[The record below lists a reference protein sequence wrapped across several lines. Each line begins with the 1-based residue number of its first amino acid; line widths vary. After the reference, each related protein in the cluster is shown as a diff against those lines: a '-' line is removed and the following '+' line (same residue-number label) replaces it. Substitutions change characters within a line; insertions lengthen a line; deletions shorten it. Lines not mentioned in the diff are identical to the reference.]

1 MVGPTLTMTA
11 PAVDT
16 STPLP
21 FHRSQRSQ
29 GSQHSH
35 STPPPPARSSSK
47 EQPPLKLAR
56 PDATSRPPANT
67 NKELP
72 SLPMPDPSFDIP
84 SFDFE
89 FSPEFKRSFSF
100 CSDKIEALSIRPV
113 KPTATVV
120 TAPETRLL
128 PIASTEARAE
138 PTKQPIPP
146 RTSSKNIDTT
156 TYHRNS
162 TSTAPTVAAAPR
174 AEKHGRSRSK
184 SMIDRPLS
192 WLPSSKSTPN
202 VPATHELSQR
212 VTKNNVTVS
221 TDNLVED
228 SQLERS
234 RTVESFANFAKKS
247 WMTKSRSPSPPTT
260 PERLRHETRE
270 PSTERKKSPV
280 KSRLTL
286 RTRAR
291 SDCDSSQDAS
301 AEPQSS
307 SSSNST
313 SRVFSRASV
322 YLTRIK
328 QKPQSVF
335 SRTSSPLSLPAPSSV
350 KSSESN
356 DSDSASAATAA
367 HSVKP
372 VPAKTTLAPSNLP
385 RSAALATNNAFA
397 HVEAAPS
404 RSSSHRTSSLESDLD
419 TETTATT
426 SASSE
431 IASQGTADTNITMPH
446 PTSRDPLWG
455 TFRTLDGEFARFAA
469 RPTTSTRM
477 DVVRGVL
484 VPFLKST
491 SHHPSNSSRSVL
503 SSEDFDRR
511 ATVLNKWWNG
521 LLSMLDAGHSR
532 LLAGGYGLA
541 PGIAALGVQFPVLQP
556 VAGVDRP
563 TLLEAA
569 TMIMMRPEWR
579 TCTSQFQPL
588 AERSPEEKVRARSNT
603 SSTVGSDVDSLLTE
617 PAEHNVRTMFV
628 NNLTTQMALVV
639 EKMSLRHAPLSL
651 VNWCGKACAY
661 AFFFVPG
668 VADVL
673 VRLWGLN
680 ADILR
685 RVADEFGLPR
695 RSKGESEDIVAL
707 YPEHLHKLGWS
718 SVKTLGDKLRLAA
731 KLPLMPAKIPW
742 HGPWVSRWRGGETD
756 LFFIFCKYFHVLSE
770 QFVFEGL
777 PLVEKAR
784 SPAFVLVHAQILS
797 VLDSTIHRQASID
810 AMLGPPISDS
820 IHGADATLTGIS
832 VPSNVLK
839 GMDENRLIVLLKD
852 VLSEGSVGV
861 NHEIKHTF
869 AEAFAAIS
877 KAAAKRTPRFDQA
890 SCFMLCDFLEEMLVT
905 LDTFQNTVN
914 GSPAGSPAEEIGQ
927 PRYLEF
933 GSTAPFVNYID
944 WPFWLEVGKMMAE
957 SNNTMSEIRVLSF
970 LYSVWD
976 AITSDPVRKETLCT
990 EWLLTEEFFAKF
1002 FNHWCPMVRAYY
1014 MRLLCWRICRDS
1026 GSASEVNSKIF
1037 LTVSQRLKT
1046 LWAHYLWLKAD
1057 ADMRGK
1063 VQPSTAPAHP
1073 TPGKRFLIIRTE
1085 VQPPQPSMKLGFDSF
1100 SSSFPGSD
1108 QLVDYAG
1115 TFGING
1121 GDTVGGIKD
1130 DGDVSS
1136 FKKRLSMLG
1145 KVLPFSSQNGR
1156 AVDPKRAWD
1165 EELEQARRETAAAR
1179 MGPRQGP
1186 PPPPKRPGH
1195 HATLST
1201 DSISTTGSAPVYEAT
1216 TYVFRFALTWQ
1227 TGPGGQPMP
1236 LGPTR
1241 DRILTR
1247 PRLPAPAQAR
1257 VSARSAAINDV
1268 GNFQNGSLV
1277 YRSDSPP
1284 PISPG
1289 LPPDTRRVSGAL
1301 QTGLISEARNARP
1314 LSIVEDT
1321 PRKSMESSKRRYSL
1335 SINVTAVASDS
1346 EDERYNRPSPLR
1358 HMSFDGYERGPSV
1371 DMIRMARPPAPAIRA
1386 EKPLGPY
1393 ASGAVY
1399 TGRALAEWAIV
1410 INECNSFVDRRRD
1423 EGVLGLAEV
1432 EIPILGVDGLG
1443 MRQRG

>member
-1 MVGPTLTMTA
+1 MSGPTLTMTA

-21 FHRSQRSQ
+21 FHRS
-29 GSQHSH
+29 HSSPH
-35 STPPPPARSSSK
+35 VLPASPTTGTAITKHQTPLELRG
-47 EQPPLKLAR
+47 
-56 PDATSRPPANT
+56 PDATSRPPAANI

-72 SLPMPDPSFDIP
+72 SLPFSDPEFEIP
-84 SFDFE
+84 SFDFD

-100 CSDKIEALSIRPV
+100 CSDKLES
-113 KPTATVV
+113 PTVTVV

-128 PIASTEARAE
+128 PIASTEAPAE
-138 PTKQPIPP
+138 PTKPIPP
-146 RTSSKNIDTT
+146 RTSPKNIDS
-156 TYHRNS
+156 YHRNS
-162 TSTAPTVAAAPR
+162 TNTAPTVAAVPR
-174 AEKHGRSRSK
+174 AEGHGRSRSK

-192 WLPSSKSTPN
+192 WLPSSKSSPN
-202 VPATHELSQR
+202 VPTSQELCPQ
-212 VTKNNVTVS
+212 VTKSHVSVS
-221 TDNLVED
+221 TGDLGPH
-228 SQLERS
+228 SQLERP
-234 RTVESFANFAKKS
+234 RTVESFADFAKKS
-247 WMTKSRSPSPPTT
+247 WISKSQSPSPPTT
-260 PERLRHETRE
+260 PERLRHESRE

-291 SDCDSSQDAS
+291 SDDDSSREAA
-301 AEPQSS
+301 AEPQGSS
-307 SSSNST
+307 ST
-313 SRVFSRASV
+313 SRVLSRASV

-328 QKPQSVF
+328 QRPQSVF
-335 SRTSSPLSLPAPSSV
+335 SRTSSPLSLSASSSIKSSKSSDSESASPATAAPSVKPGPAKSSLAPSS
-350 KSSESN
+350 
-356 DSDSASAATAA
+356 
-367 HSVKP
+367 
-372 VPAKTTLAPSNLP
+372 LP
-385 RSAALATNNAFA
+385 RSAVIANNNAFA
-397 HVEAAPS
+397 HVESAPS

-484 VPFLKST
+484 MPFLKST

-511 ATVLNKWWNG
+511 GTILNKWWNG

-603 SSTVGSDVDSLLTE
+603 TSTVGSDVDSLLTE
-617 PAEHNVRTMFV
+617 SAEHNVRTMFV

-668 VADVL
+668 IADVL

-756 LFFIFCKYFHVLSE
+756 LFFIFCKYFHILSE
-770 QFVFEGL
+770 QFIFEGL
-777 PLVEKAR
+777 PQVEKAR
-784 SPAFVLVHAQILS
+784 SPAFVLVHAQVLS
-797 VLDSTIHRQASID
+797 VLDSTIHRQASLD

-820 IHGADATLTGIS
+820 IHGADATLTSIP

-852 VLSEGSVGV
+852 VLSESAVGV

-933 GSTAPFVNYID
+933 GSTALFVNYID

-976 AITSDPVRKETLCT
+976 AIASDPVRKETLCM
-990 EWLLTEEFFAKF
+990 EWLLTEEFFSKF

-1037 LTVSQRLKT
+1037 LTVSERLKT

-1085 VQPPQPSMKLGFDSF
+1085 VQPPQPNIKLGFDSF

-1121 GDTVGGIKD
+1121 GDSVGGAKD

-1136 FKKRLSMLG
+1136 FKKRLSILG
-1145 KVLPFSSQNGR
+1145 KVLPFNSQNGR
-1156 AVDPKRAWD
+1156 AADPKRTWD

-1179 MGPRQGP
+1179 TGPRQGP

-1195 HATLST
+1195 HPTLST
-1201 DSISTTGSAPVYEAT
+1201 DSISTTGSAPIYEAT

-1257 VSARSAAINDV
+1257 VSARSAALNDV

-1284 PISPG
+1284 PIAPG

-1314 LSIVEDT
+1314 LSVVDDT
-1321 PRKSMESSKRRYSL
+1321 PRKSMESSKRRYSF
-1335 SINVTAVASDS
+1335 SIDVTAVASDS

-1358 HMSFDGYERGPSV
+1358 HMSFDGHESARPSF
-1371 DMIRMARPPAPAIRA
+1371 DMARIARPPAPAIRA
-1386 EKPLGPY
+1386 EKPTGVY

-1399 TGRALAEWAIV
+1399 TGRALAEWAII

-1443 MRQRG
+1443 MRQQRA

>member
-1 MVGPTLTMTA
+1 MSGPTLAMTA

-21 FHRSQRSQ
+21 FHRS
-29 GSQHSH
+29 H
-35 STPPPPARSSSK
+35 STPHLLPAPGILSSSSTTSK
-47 EQPPLKLAR
+47 KQTPPKLDR
-56 PDATSRPPANT
+56 SDATSRPPANT

-72 SLPMPDPSFDIP
+72 SLPLSDSEFEMP
-84 SFDFE
+84 SFDFD

-100 CSDKIEALSIRPV
+100 CSDKIESLSTRPLR
-113 KPTATVV
+113 PTATVV

-128 PIASTEARAE
+128 PIASTQARAE
-138 PTKQPIPP
+138 PTKPIPA
-146 RTSSKNIDTT
+146 RTSSKNIDSS
-156 TYHRNS
+156 YHRNS

-202 VPATHELSQR
+202 VPATQELHQR
-212 VTKNNVTVS
+212 VTKNNVTLS
-221 TDNLVED
+221 TDDLGED
-228 SQLERS
+228 SRLERS
-234 RTVESFANFAKKS
+234 RTVESFADFAKKS
-247 WMTKSRSPSPPTT
+247 WISKSRSPSPPTT
-260 PERLRHETRE
+260 PERLRHASRE

-291 SDCDSSQDAS
+291 SDCESSPDA
-301 AEPQSS
+301 APEPQ
-307 SSSNST
+307 SSNST

-335 SRTSSPLSLPAPSSV
+335 SRTSSPLSLSASSSV
-350 KSSESN
+350 KSSKSS
-356 DSDSASAATAA
+356 DSDSASPATAA
-367 HSVKP
+367 PSVKP
-372 VPAKTTLAPSNLP
+372 VSVKSTLAPSNLP
-385 RSAALATNNAFA
+385 KPATFANNNAFA

-419 TETTATT
+419 TETTVATST
-426 SASSE
+426 SSE

-469 RPTTSTRM
+469 KPTTSTRM
-477 DVVRGVL
+477 DIVRGVL
-484 VPFLKST
+484 MPFLRST

-511 ATVLNKWWNG
+511 ATILNKWWNG

-603 SSTVGSDVDSLLTE
+603 SSTIGSDVDSLLTE
-617 PAEHNVRTMFV
+617 SAEHNVRTMFV

-668 VADVL
+668 IADVL

-784 SPAFVLVHAQILS
+784 SPAFVLVHAQVLS
-797 VLDSTIHRQASID
+797 ILDSTIHRQASID

-820 IHGADATLTGIS
+820 VHGADATLTGIP

-852 VLSEGSVGV
+852 VLSENSVGV

-890 SCFMLCDFLEEMLVT
+890 SCFMLCDFLEEMLVM
-905 LDTFQNTVN
+905 LDAFQNTVN
-914 GSPAGSPAEEIGQ
+914 GSPAGSPAEEIGH

-933 GSTAPFVNYID
+933 GSTTPFVSYID

-976 AITSDPVRKETLCT
+976 AITSDPARKEALCM
-990 EWLLTEEFFAKF
+990 EWLLTEEFFSKF

-1115 TFGING
+1115 TFGINR
-1121 GDTVGGIKD
+1121 GDTVGGTKD

-1136 FKKRLSMLG
+1136 FKKRLSILG
-1145 KVLPFSSQNGR
+1145 KVLPFNSQNGR
-1156 AVDPKRAWD
+1156 AADPKRTWD

-1186 PPPPKRPGH
+1186 RPPPKRPGH
-1195 HATLST
+1195 SATLST
-1201 DSISTTGSAPVYEAT
+1201 DSISTTGSSPIYEAT

-1257 VSARSAAINDV
+1257 VSARSAALSDV
-1268 GNFQNGSLV
+1268 GNFQTGNLV

-1284 PISPG
+1284 PIAPG

-1314 LSIVEDT
+1314 LSIVEDG

-1346 EDERYNRPSPLR
+1346 EDERCTRPSPPR
-1358 HMSFDGYERGPSV
+1358 HMSFDGYDCERNRSFDVARGMV
-1371 DMIRMARPPAPAIRA
+1371 RPPAPAIRA
-1386 EKPLGPY
+1386 EKPTGVF